1 MRKANAFIAHI
12 ILLLFVIHGV
22 SGAFNLLG
30 FSTSITR
37 IVALPM
43 AGLVCVHVVFGII
56 LTVQTLQA
64 QKRAGA
70 SYPKENRLFW
80 ARRISGFLIMVL
92 VGFHVYAFT
101 GVTPEHMRL
110 HYFGPMMLAFQL
122 LLVASVAFHVITNVK
137 PSLIALGVPKL
148 KPRAHDLLF
157 WAAILLAF
165 MAAAFIFYYFR
176 WSAV

>member
-64 QKRAGA
+64 QKRAGV

-122 LLVASVAFHVITNVK
+122 LLVATVAFHVITNVR
-137 PSLIALGVPKL
+137 PALIALGIRRL
-148 KPRAHDLLF
+148 KPRAADLLF
-157 WAAILLAF
+157 ILSAMLVVMAVSFIIYYIRWNAA
-165 MAAAFIFYYFR
+165 
-176 WSAV
+176 